1 MENVLK
7 NKLKAMVEL
16 RNSKIEQQEQVME
29 IYVKEIGWLVL
40 LLDDVE
46 VVTDNWFTST
56 KYSQTSIEHDE
67 SSVYVT
73 LKNVYVKNQASLH
86 TDSNPKYNLIFDEI
100 MIFADHI
107 IACL

>member
-1 MENVLK
+1 MENALKSKLNTIVKLK
-7 NKLKAMVEL
+7 NE
-16 RNSKIEQQEQVME
+16 KIEKQEQVME
-29 IYVKEIGWLVL
+29 LYIKEIGWLVL

-56 KYSQTSIEHDE
+56 KYNQSEIICDENGVSLTIKHVYIKNKASI
-67 SSVYVT
+67 
-73 LKNVYVKNQASLH
+73 H

-100 MIFADHI
+100 TIFTDHI